1 MGRHFT
7 GSINNLKQLI
17 VGDEVDI
24 VALTAVVAFMV
35 PMCFSP
41 GPNNLL
47 CAAHGSKHGFRNTIP
62 LTLGMVT
69 GWSTLGIGVGMAST
83 IIEKNED
90 IFALL
95 SWVGALYIAYLAYKM
110 ANTKLI
116 DLDSKEPESISSIA
130 HTELPLG
137 FSTGVVLQ
145 IVNGKAWI
153 HFLVLMTTF
162 GATFG
167 QGFLSKVTLVS
178 LNGVFGYCAVL
189 TWTVSGV
196 TLSKI
201 FSSPKQAKALNLGLA
216 FTLLIVAI
224 WIIIPH

>member
-1 MGRHFT
+1 M
-7 GSINNLKQLI
+7 
-17 VGDEVDI
+17 DI
-24 VALTAVVAFMV
+24 VALTAVVAFIV

-47 CAAHGSKHGFRNTIP
+47 CAAHGSQHGFRNTIP

-69 GWSTLGIGVGMAST
+69 GWSSLGIGVGLAST
-83 IIEKNED
+83 VIEENEEV
-90 IFALL
+90 FTFL
-95 SWVGALYIAYLAYKM
+95 SWIGALYIAYLAYKM
-110 ANTKLI
+110 ATTKLE
-116 DLDSKEPESISSIA
+116 DLNSEDSASTNSLEN
-130 HTELPLG
+130 TEQPLG
-137 FSTGVVLQ
+137 FRTGLILQ
-145 IVNGKAWI
+145 MVNGKAWI

-167 QGFLSKVTLVS
+167 YGFISKVSLVG

-216 FTLLIVAI
+216 FTLLVVAI
-224 WIIIPH
+224 WIVFPY

>member
-1 MGRHFT
+1 M
-7 GSINNLKQLI
+7 
-17 VGDEVDI
+17 DI
-24 VALTAVVAFMV
+24 VALTAVVAFIV

-47 CAAHGSKHGFRNTIP
+47 CAAHGSQHGFRNTIP

-69 GWSTLGIGVGMAST
+69 GWSSLGIGVGLAST
-83 IIEKNED
+83 VIEENEEV
-90 IFALL
+90 FTFL
-95 SWVGALYIAYLAYKM
+95 SWIGALYIAYLAYKM
-110 ANTKLI
+110 ATTKLE
-116 DLDSKEPESISSIA
+116 DLNSEDSASTNSLEN
-130 HTELPLG
+130 TEQPLG
-137 FSTGVVLQ
+137 FRTGLILQ
-145 IVNGKAWI
+145 MVNGKAWI

-167 QGFLSKVTLVS
+167 YGFISKVSLVG

-216 FTLLIVAI
+216 FTLLVVAI
-224 WIIIPH
+224 WIVIPD

>member
-1 MGRHFT
+1 M
-7 GSINNLKQLI
+7 
-17 VGDEVDI
+17 DI
-24 VALTAVVAFMV
+24 VALTAAVAFII

-47 CAAHGSKHGFRNTIP
+47 CAAHGSQHGFRNTIP

-83 IIEKNED
+83 VIEENEVV
-90 IFALL
+90 FTFL
-95 SWVGALYIAYLAYKM
+95 SWIGAFYIAYLAYKM
-110 ANTKLI
+110 ATSKVV
-116 DLDSKEPESISSIA
+116 DLDSKKSESISSLEK
-130 HTELPLG
+130 TELPLG
-137 FSTGVVLQ
+137 FRTGLVLQ

-167 QGFLSKVTLVS
+167 HGFISKVSLVG

-189 TWTVSGV
+189 TWTASGV

-201 FSSPKQAKALNLGLA
+201 FSSPKQAKVLNLGLA
-216 FTLLIVAI
+216 FTLLVVAI
-224 WIIIPH
+224 WIVIPD

>member
-1 MGRHFT
+1 M
-7 GSINNLKQLI
+7 
-17 VGDEVDI
+17 DI

-47 CAAHGSKHGFRNTIP
+47 CAAHGSQHGFRNTIP

-69 GWSTLGIGVGMAST
+69 GWSSLGIGVGLAST
-83 IIEKNED
+83 VIEENEEV
-90 IFALL
+90 FTFL
-95 SWVGALYIAYLAYKM
+95 SWIGALYITYLAYKM
-110 ANTKLI
+110 ATTKLE
-116 DLDSKEPESISSIA
+116 DLNLEGSESTSSLGN
-130 HTELPLG
+130 TEQPLG
-137 FSTGVVLQ
+137 FRTGLVLQ
-145 IVNGKAWI
+145 MVNGKAWI

-167 QGFLSKVTLVS
+167 YGFISKVSLVG

-216 FTLLIVAI
+216 FTLLVVAI
-224 WIIIPH
+224 WIVIPY

>member
-1 MGRHFT
+1 M
-7 GSINNLKQLI
+7 
-17 VGDEVDI
+17 DI
-24 VALTAVVAFMV
+24 VALTAAVAFMV

-47 CAAHGSKHGFRNTIP
+47 CAAHGSQHGFRNTIP
-62 LTLGMVT
+62 LTLGMVI

-83 IIEKNED
+83 LIEENEEV
-90 IFALL
+90 FTFL
-95 SWVGALYIAYLAYKM
+95 SWIGAFYIAYLAYKM
-110 ANTKLI
+110 ATTKLG
-116 DLDSKEPESISSIA
+116 DLNSEDSESTSSLEN
-130 HTELPLG
+130 TEQPLG
-137 FSTGVVLQ
+137 LRTGLVLQ

-167 QGFLSKVTLVS
+167 HGLMSKISLVG

-196 TLSKI
+196 TLRKI
-201 FSSPKQAKALNLGLA
+201 FSSPKQAKVLNLVLA
-216 FTLLIVAI
+216 FTLLVVAI
-224 WIIIPH
+224 WIVIPD

>member
-1 MGRHFT
+1 M
-7 GSINNLKQLI
+7 
-17 VGDEVDI
+17 DI

-47 CAAHGSKHGFRNTIP
+47 CAAHGSQHGFRNTIP

-69 GWSTLGIGVGMAST
+69 GWSSLGIGVGLAST
-83 IIEKNED
+83 VIEENEEV
-90 IFALL
+90 FTFL
-95 SWVGALYIAYLAYKM
+95 SWIGALYIAYLAYKM
-110 ANTKLI
+110 ATTKLE
-116 DLDSKEPESISSIA
+116 DLNLEGSESTSSLGN
-130 HTELPLG
+130 TEQPLG
-137 FSTGVVLQ
+137 FRTGLVLQ
-145 IVNGKAWI
+145 MVNGKAWI

-167 QGFLSKVTLVS
+167 YGFISKVSLVG

-201 FSSPKQAKALNLGLA
+201 FSSPKQARILNLGLA
-216 FTLLIVAI
+216 FTLLVVAI
-224 WIIIPH
+224 WIVIPY

>member
-1 MGRHFT
+1 LDF
-7 GSINNLKQLI
+7 
-17 VGDEVDI
+17 
-24 VALTAVVAFMV
+24 VAITAAVAFIA

-69 GWSTLGIGVGMAST
+69 GWSSLGIGVGMAST
-83 IIEKNED
+83 FIEKNEE
-90 IFALL
+90 IFTLL
-95 SWVGALYIAYLAYKM
+95 SWVGAMYIAYLAYKM

-116 DLDSKEPESISSIA
+116 DLESKESQSIA
-130 HTELPLG
+130 SLEVDEQPLG
-137 FSTGVVLQ
+137 FKTGLGLQ

-167 QGFLSKVTLVS
+167 QGFFSKVGLVG

-189 TWTVSGV
+189 TWTASGV

-201 FSSPKQAKALNLGLA
+201 FSSPKQAKVLNLGLA
-216 FTLLIVAI
+216 FSLLVVAI
-224 WIIIPH
+224 WIILPH

>member
-1 MGRHFT
+1 M
-7 GSINNLKQLI
+7 
-17 VGDEVDI
+17 DI
-24 VALTAVVAFMV
+24 IALTAVVAFIV

-47 CAAHGSKHGFRNTIP
+47 CAAHGSQHGFRNTIP

-69 GWSTLGIGVGMAST
+69 GWSTLGIGIGLAST
-83 IIEKNED
+83 VIEENEEV
-90 IFALL
+90 FTFL
-95 SWVGALYIAYLAYKM
+95 SWIGAFYIAYLAYNM
-110 ANTKLI
+110 ATTKLA
-116 DLDSKEPESISSIA
+116 DLNSQDSESTSSLEN
-130 HTELPLG
+130 TEQPLG
-137 FSTGVVLQ
+137 FRTGLVLQ
-145 IVNGKAWI
+145 MVNGKAWI

-167 QGFLSKVTLVS
+167 YGFISKVSLVG

-189 TWTVSGV
+189 TWTASGV

-216 FTLLIVAI
+216 FTLLVVAI
-224 WIIIPH
+224 WIVIPY

>member
-1 MGRHFT
+1 M
-7 GSINNLKQLI
+7 
-17 VGDEVDI
+17 DI

-47 CAAHGSKHGFRNTIP
+47 CAAHGSQHGFRNTIP
-62 LTLGMVT
+62 LTLGMVV
-69 GWSTLGIGVGMAST
+69 GWSTLGIGVGLAST
-83 IIEKNED
+83 VIEENEEV
-90 IFALL
+90 FTFL
-95 SWVGALYIAYLAYKM
+95 SWVGAFYIAYLAYKM
-110 ANTKLI
+110 ATSKVV
-116 DLDSKEPESISSIA
+116 DLDSKKSESISSLEN
-130 HTELPLG
+130 TEQPLG
-137 FSTGVVLQ
+137 FRTGLVLQ
-145 IVNGKAWI
+145 MVNGKAWI

-167 QGFLSKVTLVS
+167 YGFISKVSLVG

-196 TLSKI
+196 TLSEI

-216 FTLLIVAI
+216 FTLLVVAI
-224 WIIIPH
+224 WIVIPD

>member
-1 MGRHFT
+1 
-7 GSINNLKQLI
+7 
-17 VGDEVDI
+17 VDI
-24 VALTAVVAFMV
+24 VAITAAIAFMA

-47 CAAHGSKHGFRNTIP
+47 CAAHGSQHGFKNTIP

-83 IIEKNED
+83 VIEENEKV
-90 IFALL
+90 FTFL
-95 SWVGALYIAYLAYKM
+95 SWIGAFYIAYLAYKM
-110 ANTKLI
+110 ATSKLA
-116 DLDSKEPESISSIA
+116 DFDSNDYESISSLEN
-130 HTELPLG
+130 TEQPLG
-137 FSTGVVLQ
+137 FRTGLVLQ

-167 QGFLSKVTLVS
+167 HGFMSKVSLVG

-189 TWTVSGV
+189 TWAASGV

-201 FSSPKQAKALNLGLA
+201 FSSQKQAKVLNLGLA
-216 FTLLIVAI
+216 CALLVVAI
-224 WIIIPH
+224 WIVMPD

>member
-1 MGRHFT
+1 M
-7 GSINNLKQLI
+7 
-17 VGDEVDI
+17 DI

-47 CAAHGSKHGFRNTIP
+47 CAAHGSQHGFRNTIP

-69 GWSTLGIGVGMAST
+69 GWSSLGIGVGLAST
-83 IIEKNED
+83 VIEENEEV
-90 IFALL
+90 FTFL
-95 SWVGALYIAYLAYKM
+95 SWIGALYIAYLAYKM
-110 ANTKLI
+110 ATTKLE
-116 DLDSKEPESISSIA
+116 DLNSEDSGTTSSLGN
-130 HTELPLG
+130 TEQPLG
-137 FSTGVVLQ
+137 FRTGLVLQ
-145 IVNGKAWI
+145 MVNGKAWI

-167 QGFLSKVTLVS
+167 YGFISKVSLVG

-201 FSSPKQAKALNLGLA
+201 FSSPKQARILNLGLA
-216 FTLLIVAI
+216 FTLLVVAI
-224 WIIIPH
+224 WIVIPY

>member
-1 MGRHFT
+1 M
-7 GSINNLKQLI
+7 
-17 VGDEVDI
+17 DI
-24 VALTAVVAFMV
+24 VALTAVVAFIV

-69 GWSTLGIGVGMAST
+69 GWSTLGIGVGLAST
-83 IIEKNED
+83 MIEENEEV
-90 IFALL
+90 FTFL
-95 SWVGALYIAYLAYKM
+95 SWIGAFYIAYLAYKM
-110 ANTKLI
+110 ATTKLE
-116 DLDSKEPESISSIA
+116 DLNSEDSESTSSLEN
-130 HTELPLG
+130 TEQPLG
-137 FSTGVVLQ
+137 FRTGLVLQ
-145 IVNGKAWI
+145 MVNGKAWI

-167 QGFLSKVTLVS
+167 YGFISKVSLVG

-189 TWTVSGV
+189 AWTVSGV

-216 FTLLIVAI
+216 FTLLVVAI
-224 WIIIPH
+224 WIVIPY

>member
-1 MGRHFT
+1 M
-7 GSINNLKQLI
+7 
-17 VGDEVDI
+17 DI
-24 VALTAVVAFMV
+24 VALTAVVAFIV

-69 GWSTLGIGVGMAST
+69 GWSTLGIGVGLAST
-83 IIEKNED
+83 MIEENEEV
-90 IFALL
+90 FTFL
-95 SWVGALYIAYLAYKM
+95 SWIGAFYITYLAYKM
-110 ANTKLI
+110 ATTKLE
-116 DLDSKEPESISSIA
+116 DLNSEDSESTSSLEN
-130 HTELPLG
+130 TEQPLG
-137 FSTGVVLQ
+137 FRTGLVLQ
-145 IVNGKAWI
+145 MVNGKAWI

-167 QGFLSKVTLVS
+167 YGFISKVSLVG

-189 TWTVSGV
+189 AWTVSGV

-216 FTLLIVAI
+216 FTLLVVAI
-224 WIIIPH
+224 WIVIPY

>member
-1 MGRHFT
+1 M
-7 GSINNLKQLI
+7 
-17 VGDEVDI
+17 DI
-24 VALTAVVAFMV
+24 VALTAVVAFIV

-47 CAAHGSKHGFRNTIP
+47 CAAHGSQHGFRNTIP

-69 GWSTLGIGVGMAST
+69 GWSSLGIGVGLAST
-83 IIEKNED
+83 VIEENEEV
-90 IFALL
+90 FTFL
-95 SWVGALYIAYLAYKM
+95 SWIGALYIAYLAYKM
-110 ANTKLI
+110 ATTKLE
-116 DLDSKEPESISSIA
+116 DLNLEGSESTSSLGN
-130 HTELPLG
+130 TEQPLG
-137 FSTGVVLQ
+137 FRTGLVLQ
-145 IVNGKAWI
+145 MVNGKAWI

-167 QGFLSKVTLVS
+167 YGFISKVSLVG

-201 FSSPKQAKALNLGLA
+201 FSSPKQARILNLGLA
-216 FTLLIVAI
+216 FTLLVVAI
-224 WIIIPH
+224 WIVIPY

>member
-1 MGRHFT
+1 M
-7 GSINNLKQLI
+7 
-17 VGDEVDI
+17 DI
-24 VALTAVVAFMV
+24 VALTAAVAFMV

-47 CAAHGSKHGFRNTIP
+47 CAAHGSKHGFKNTIP

-83 IIEKNED
+83 AIEKNEE
-90 IFALL
+90 IFTLL
-95 SWVGALYIAYLAYKM
+95 SWIGALYIAYLAYKM
-110 ANTKLI
+110 ANAKLV
-116 DLDSKEPESISSIA
+116 DLDSKETESITSLKY
-130 HTELPLG
+130 TEQPLG
-137 FSTGVVLQ
+137 FNTGVVLQ

-167 QGFLSKVTLVS
+167 YGFLSKVTLVG

-189 TWTVSGV
+189 TWTASGV

-201 FSSPKQAKALNLGLA
+201 FSTPKQAQILNIGLA
-216 FTLLIVAI
+216 FTLLSVAI

>member
-1 MGRHFT
+1 M
-7 GSINNLKQLI
+7 
-17 VGDEVDI
+17 DI
-24 VALTAVVAFMV
+24 IALTAVVAFIV

-47 CAAHGSKHGFRNTIP
+47 CAAHGSQHGFRNTIP

-69 GWSTLGIGVGMAST
+69 GWSSLGIGVGLAST
-83 IIEKNED
+83 VIEENEEV
-90 IFALL
+90 FTFL
-95 SWVGALYIAYLAYKM
+95 SWIGALYIAYLAYKM
-110 ANTKLI
+110 ATTKLE
-116 DLDSKEPESISSIA
+116 DLNSEDSASTNSLEN
-130 HTELPLG
+130 TEQPLG
-137 FSTGVVLQ
+137 FRTGLILQ
-145 IVNGKAWI
+145 MVNGKAWI

-167 QGFLSKVTLVS
+167 YGFISKVSLVG

-216 FTLLIVAI
+216 FTLLVVAI
-224 WIIIPH
+224 WIVFPY

>member
-1 MGRHFT
+1 M
-7 GSINNLKQLI
+7 
-17 VGDEVDI
+17 DI
-24 VALTAVVAFMV
+24 IALTAVVAFIV

-47 CAAHGSKHGFRNTIP
+47 CAAHGSQHGFRNTIP

-69 GWSTLGIGVGMAST
+69 GWSSLGIGVGLAST
-83 IIEKNED
+83 VIEENEEV
-90 IFALL
+90 FTFL
-95 SWVGALYIAYLAYKM
+95 SWIGALYIAYLAYKM
-110 ANTKLI
+110 ATTKLE
-116 DLDSKEPESISSIA
+116 DLNSEDSESTNSLEN
-130 HTELPLG
+130 TEQPLG
-137 FSTGVVLQ
+137 FRTGLILQ
-145 IVNGKAWI
+145 MVNGKAWI

-167 QGFLSKVTLVS
+167 YGFISKVSLVG

-216 FTLLIVAI
+216 FTLLVVAI
-224 WIIIPH
+224 WIVFPY

>member
-1 MGRHFT
+1 M
-7 GSINNLKQLI
+7 
-17 VGDEVDI
+17 DI
-24 VALTAVVAFMV
+24 IALTAVVAFIV

-47 CAAHGSKHGFRNTIP
+47 CAAHGSQHGFRNTIP

-69 GWSTLGIGVGMAST
+69 GWSTLGIGIGLAST
-83 IIEKNED
+83 VIEENEEV
-90 IFALL
+90 FTFL
-95 SWVGALYIAYLAYKM
+95 SWIGAFYIAYLAYKM
-110 ANTKLI
+110 ATTKLA
-116 DLDSKEPESISSIA
+116 DLNSHDYESTSSLEN
-130 HTELPLG
+130 TEQPLG
-137 FSTGVVLQ
+137 FRTGLVLQ
-145 IVNGKAWI
+145 MVNGKAWI

-167 QGFLSKVTLVS
+167 YGFISKVSLVG

-189 TWTVSGV
+189 TWTASGV

-216 FTLLIVAI
+216 FTLLVVAI
-224 WIIIPH
+224 WIVIPY